1 MTVSVSGS
9 ATALVLQECE
19 SVPEK
24 LFPVNAGPG
33 KTGANVNV
41 RAASR
46 PGTGRRDFQ
55 CHPSGNGGP
64 HLPEGLKIAF
74 NALMLNVLN
83 LHIRI
88 KMPIF
93 VYEVGHFVLNMGKDM
108 IIKMLQEQLEAAN
121 AVNFQLNMTVSNLNA
136 TVSELRATVKGM
148 EQTIS
153 NLEALLKDRDASLSK
168 AKSQMRGLS
177 KMVENKS
184 ERQKASPAEAK
195 TEEERQAER
204 ERKAAE
210 RKARGNN
217 GAKRDM
223 HFEMKTVEKDIYPD
237 GAADGQKAV
246 FDRVRDVVR
255 YIMIPPQFIKE
266 VLHIHTI
273 KAGDR
278 LVSARAPQTPIQNSS
293 FDGSFI
299 AGIAQLRYLYSMP
312 VERIVNY
319 FSENGFNLDKQTA
332 HGLLKKTAFLFENL
346 HRAMRSAVKE
356 DNYIC
361 ADETYHKVLVNT
373 DENAGKGIR
382 KGYIWVILA
391 AHLGLTYFFYDN
403 GSRSEEVILKE
414 LGDYSGTI
422 QSDGLKAYKKVEATS
437 GGKVRRL
444 ACLQHCKRDFL
455 DMKGNPDADRILELC
470 NDIYGNE
477 RKHKI
482 GENGWTAEDNLKWR
496 QEYAPQILED
506 LKAALL
512 KVQAQTDKYPPKSQM
527 QGAANYFLN
536 EWDGIEAIPTAGDYA
551 WDNNQIERINRYVSL
566 SRKNSLFFG
575 SHAGAE
581 RGCVFYSLACSCR
594 LHRINFFEYLSDL
607 LNRMAEMPNG
617 TPVEAYRNLL
627 PDKWTKKERSK

>member
-1 MTVSVSGS
+1 
-9 ATALVLQECE
+9 
-19 SVPEK
+19 
-24 LFPVNAGPG
+24 
-33 KTGANVNV
+33 
-41 RAASR
+41 
-46 PGTGRRDFQ
+46 
-55 CHPSGNGGP
+55 
-64 HLPEGLKIAF
+64 
-74 NALMLNVLN
+74 MLNVLN

-93 VYEVGHFVLNMGKDM
+93 AYEVERFVWNMGKDM
-108 IIKMLQEQLEAAN
+108 IIKMLQDQLEAAN
-121 AVNFQLNMTVSNLNA
+121 AANLQLSMTVSNLNA

-153 NLEALLKDRDASLSK
+153 NLEALLKNRDDSLSK

-177 KMVENKS
+177 KMMENKS
-184 ERQKASPAEAK
+184 EIQKTAQAESKTGEEQKAEG
-195 TEEERQAER
+195 

-237 GAADGQKAV
+237 GANDEQKAA
-246 FDRVRDVVR
+246 FDKVRDVIR
-255 YIMIPPQFIKE
+255 YSMIPPRFIKE
-266 VLHIHTI
+266 VLHIHTV

-278 LVSARAPQTPIQNSS
+278 LVSARAPQTPLQNSS

-319 FSENGFNLDKQTA
+319 FSENGFNLDRQTA
-332 HGLLKKTAFLFENL
+332 HGLLKKTASLFENL
-346 HRAMRSAVKE
+346 HKAMRSAVKE
-356 DNYIC
+356 DGYIC
-361 ADETYHKVLVNT
+361 ADETYHKILVNA
-373 DENAGKGIR
+373 DENAGKGTR

-403 GSRSEEVILKE
+403 GSRSEEVILRE
-414 LGDYSGTI
+414 LENYSGTI
-422 QSDGLKAYKKVEATS
+422 QSDGLKAYKKVEAAS
-437 GGKVRRL
+437 EGKVKRL

-455 DMKGNPDADRILELC
+455 DMKGNPDADRILKIC
-470 NDIYGNE
+470 NEIY
-477 RKHKI
+477 RKEHVHRI
-482 GENGWTAEDNLKWR
+482 GEKGWTAEDNLKWR
-496 QEYAPQILED
+496 QKFAPPILKK
-506 LKAALL
+506 LKKALL
-512 KVQAQTDKYPPKSQM
+512 KVQAQTDKYPPTSQM
-527 QGAANYFLN
+527 HKAANYFLN
-536 EWDGIEAIPTAGDYA
+536 EWSGIEAIPTAGDYS

-607 LNRMAEMPNG
+607 LNRMSEMPNG

-627 PDKWTKKERSK
+627 PDKWAKKKQGE

>member
-1 MTVSVSGS
+1 M
-9 ATALVLQECE
+9 QECE

-33 KTGANVNV
+33 KTGADVNAV
-41 RAASR
+41 ADFR
-46 PGTGRRDFQ
+46 PGAGRKDFQ
-55 CHPSGNGGP
+55 RHPSGNGGP

-74 NALMLNVLN
+74 NALMFNVLN

-356 DNYIC
+356 DSYIC

-627 PDKWTKKERSK
+627 PDKWTKKEQSK

>member
-1 MTVSVSGS
+1 MKASASGS
-9 ATALVLQECE
+9 ATAPVLQECE

-33 KTGANVNV
+33 KTGADVNA

-55 CHPSGNGGP
+55 CHPSGDGGP
-64 HLPEGLKIAF
+64 HLPEELKIVL
-74 NALMLNVLN
+74 NALSTNVLN

-121 AVNFQLNMTVSNLNA
+121 AVNFQLNMTVYNLNA

-148 EQTIS
+148 KRTIS
-153 NLEALLKDRDASLSK
+153 NLEDLLKDRDASLSK

-237 GAADGQKAV
+237 GATDGQKAV

-361 ADETYHKVLVNT
+361 ADETYHKVLVNA

-382 KGYIWVILA
+382 KGYVWVILA

-414 LGDYSGTI
+414 LGGYSGTI
-422 QSDGLKAYKKVEATS
+422 QSDGLKAYKKVEAMS
-437 GGKVRRL
+437 EGKVKRL

-455 DMKGNPDADRILELC
+455 DMRGNPDADRILELC
-470 NDIYGNE
+470 NDIYRNE
-477 RKHKI
+477 REHKI

-496 QEYAPQILED
+496 QEYAPPILED
-506 LKAALL
+506 LQAALL

-594 LHRINFFEYLSDL
+594 LHRINFFEYLSDI
-607 LNRMAEMPNG
+607 LNRMSEMPNG
-617 TPVEAYRNLL
+617 TPVEAFRNLL
-627 PDKWTKKERSK
+627 PDKWTKKEQSK